1 MRYYSRAFSLA
12 SLLLGISSIASSADA
27 PAPLLSDGDYPRMVE
42 PTVKLVQTSLA
53 GTPNRRAADKARLAV
68 IMLAAF
74 AQQNLKGAD
83 AQQRATVRDAALI
96 IAGMIQKKQFAEALK
111 EVERLPNLPAN
122 PDAKKERVKLIGPYL
137 DVEELMGQF
146 RSEKVGGLGI
156 EARLDQ
162 LSVEK
167 GGAVSAAAMTDELR
181 LMAVRTA
188 VAAELAREHVPM
200 NKAPLW
206 QKFADQMRKSAGE
219 LADAVKTKDG
229 KSAFGAA
236 TRLNNSC
243 NDCHKEF
250 R

>member
-1 MRYYSRAFSLA
+1 MTTCIRTFGLVALLTCCSLA
-12 SLLLGISSIASSADA
+12 GSADVST
-27 PAPLLSDGDYPRMVE
+27 PLLSDADYPRLIK
-42 PTVKLVQTSLA
+42 PTVKLIQASLA
-53 GTPNRRAADKARLAV
+53 GNPNRRAADKARLAV
-68 IMLAAF
+68 VMLAEF
-74 AQQNLKGAD
+74 AQQNLKGPD
-83 AQQRATVRDAALI
+83 AQQRATVRDAALV

-111 EVERLPNLPAN
+111 EVERLPSLPVN
-122 PDAKKERVKLIGPYL
+122 PDAKKEKVKLLGPYL

-162 LSVEK
+162 LNVEK
-167 GGAVSAAAMTDELR
+167 GGTVSAAAMTDELR
-181 LMAVRTA
+181 LLAVRTA
-188 VAAELAREHVPM
+188 IAAELAREHTPD
-200 NKAPLW
+200 KKPKQW
-206 QKFADQMRKSAGE
+206 QNFADQMRKSAGE
-219 LADAVKTKDG
+219 LADAVKAKDG